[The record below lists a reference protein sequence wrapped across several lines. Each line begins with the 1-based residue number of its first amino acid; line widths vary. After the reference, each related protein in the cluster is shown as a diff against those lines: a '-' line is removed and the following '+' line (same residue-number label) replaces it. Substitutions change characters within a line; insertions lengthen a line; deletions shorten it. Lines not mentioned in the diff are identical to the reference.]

1 MKKTIIFL
9 LASMFFF
16 SQASAAGLN
25 IGISGS
31 AGVFHATGTE
41 VEATETASEEGSGK
55 VGWASGFVELTMDR
69 LAIGIEIVPGAL
81 ESESTLNEQSDG
93 GSVVTNTMQ
102 VDFENLYST
111 YVMLNVT
118 DNLYVRGG
126 IMQVDVVTNENL
138 ATGSAYGD
146 ADLEG
151 TIVAIGYDLK
161 NDDGLFLRIEG
172 NYMEF
177 DDKTLTSTTNSD
189 NTASLKGL
197 EGVSGKISVGKS
209 F

>member
-1 MKKTIIFL
+1 MKKIIIFL

-41 VEATETASEEGSGK
+41 KEAGEEASEDASGT

-151 TIVAIGYDLK
+151 TIVAI
-161 NDDGLFLRIEG
+161 
-172 NYMEF
+172 
-177 DDKTLTSTTNSD
+177 
-189 NTASLKGL
+189 
-197 EGVSGKISVGKS
+197 
-209 F
+209 

>member
-1 MKKTIIFL
+1 
-9 LASMFFF
+9 
-16 SQASAAGLN
+16 
-25 IGISGS
+25 
-31 AGVFHATGTE
+31 
-41 VEATETASEEGSGK
+41 
-55 VGWASGFVELTMDR
+55 
-69 LAIGIEIVPGAL
+69 
-81 ESESTLNEQSDG
+81 
-93 GSVVTNTMQ
+93 
-102 VDFENLYST
+102 
-111 YVMLNVT
+111 
-118 DNLYVRGG
+118 
-126 IMQVDVVTNENL
+126 MQVDVVTNENL